1 MPRLYFAGSASHGRD
16 HKRAAGGFIHGFR
29 YTAWSLYHSLEEKY
43 EGQPWP
49 QQTFGVAP
57 ESVEQDLLVSAQP
70 LCAPENVPPAQSHWA
85 WSGADSV
92 RAPAAPD
99 QHGRRSVPYDGR
111 DWRRHPAAVRG
122 GRGLGTRLSLQC
134 PHRRLPRQ
142 VRAHAAACILLRVR
156 RRPAA
161 QAGGI
166 SQGRHPL

>member
-70 LCAPENVPPAQSHWA
+70 LCAPENVP
-85 WSGADSV
+85 V
-92 RAPAAPD
+92 AAVSLGLV
-99 QHGRRSVPYDGR
+99 GRRFCRSTCCTESTRPT
-111 DWRRHPAAVRG
+111 VRT
-122 GRGLGTRLSLQC
+122 L
-134 PHRRLPRQ
+134 
-142 VRAHAAACILLRVR
+142 
-156 RRPAA
+156 
-161 QAGGI
+161 
-166 SQGRHPL
+166 